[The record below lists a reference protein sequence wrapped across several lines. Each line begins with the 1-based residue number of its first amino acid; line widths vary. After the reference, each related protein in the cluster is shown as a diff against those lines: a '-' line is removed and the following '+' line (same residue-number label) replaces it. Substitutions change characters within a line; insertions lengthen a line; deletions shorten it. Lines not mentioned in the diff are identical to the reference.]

1 LANPTK
7 RIRMSDSTPAGIP
20 ESPPDAPVPAAITAT
35 EAAVAPPAGWYPRPD
50 TGQREYWD
58 GSAWTGQVQP
68 ASARLA
74 LLGFIGGIVAFLLGL
89 VPVLGLLLAIGAG
102 VVSVLG
108 LTRKLTPKWMPVVGL
123 VLSILAFFAGV
134 GSIAALGGAGSQ
146 VSSSDRP
153 AVVSPSATSD
163 PEPVDIEVEVPM
175 LVGLTVADARSAAV
189 AVGLEFDSAGSD
201 DWLVTAQTPEAGSL
215 VEEGTA
221 ITATAAPNL
230 SAFDKLDK
238 RTFAQLAKNPDAFI
252 GTNLITYGVVTQFD
266 SATGKCAMRLNTAH
280 TSAEFSFDY
289 DNNTLAISGDA
300 ESVCPVLDPVVQD
313 DHVKLWATV
322 LGAYEYETAIGG
334 TATAILLD
342 VHKVQQLDQQEY

>member
-1 LANPTK
+1 
-7 RIRMSDSTPAGIP
+7 MSDSMPRGIP
-20 ESPPDAPVPAAITAT
+20 ESTPDSTVPGVSTAT
-35 EAAVAPPAGWYPRPD
+35 ETAVAPPAGWYPRPD

-58 GSAWTGQVQP
+58 GSTWTGQVQ
-68 ASARLA
+68 AGVARLA
-74 LLGFIGGIVAFLLGL
+74 LLGFIGGIAAFLLGL

-108 LTRKLTPKWMPVVGL
+108 LTRKLAPKWMPVVGL

-146 VSSSDRP
+146 VSPSDRP
-153 AVVSPSATSD
+153 GSVSPAETSD
-163 PEPVDIEVEVPM
+163 PEPVEVEVEVPM
-175 LVGLTVADARSAAV
+175 LVGLTVADARAATV
-189 AVGLEFDSAGSD
+189 AAGLEFDSAGSD
-201 DWLVTAQTPEAGSL
+201 DWVVSSQTPEAGSL

-221 ITATAAPNL
+221 VAATAAPNL
-230 SAFDKLDK
+230 SAFGELDD

-252 GTNLITYGVVTQFD
+252 GSNLIAYGVVTQFD
-266 SATGKCAMRLNTAH
+266 SATGKCAMRLNTGH
-280 TSAEFSFDY
+280 TIAEFSFDY
-289 DNNTLAISGDA
+289 SNNTLAISGDA

-334 TATAILLD
+334 TATAILLE
-342 VHKVQQLDQQEY
+342 VHQIEQLARQEY